1 MKAALITIILV
12 SIAIVSTQGRD
23 SYRGGYGGYRGGY
36 GGYRGGYGGY
46 RGGYGHRYAS
56 NQRMNGEPGWDN
68 SLNTDEVIYRGGYR
82 GYEFNHVGKADHGH
96 LDNTGGVQAPE
107 MGGEG
112 RRRVR
117 ASRPNNYNR
126 VY

>member
-36 GGYRGGYGGY
+36 GGPYTR
-46 RGGYGHRYAS
+46 

-82 GYEFNHVGKADHGH
+82 GYEFNHVGKADQGH
-96 LDNTGGVQAPE
+96 LDNTGGVEAPE
-107 MGGEG
+107 MNGEG
-112 RRRVR
+112 RRGST
-117 ASRPNNYNR
+117 SRPNNR

>member
-36 GGYRGGYGGY
+36 GHGRP
-46 RGGYGHRYAS
+46 YAR

-82 GYEFNHVGKADHGH
+82 GYEFNHVGKEA
-96 LDNTGGVQAPE
+96 LE
-107 MGGEG
+107 MNGEG
-112 RRRVR
+112 RRRVK